1 MGVEIYGVSTDT
13 HFAHKAWHDTSP
25 AIKKVKYPL
34 VGDPTTTVVTV
45 RPVADLWNARL
56 RIRLSAVKV
65 PITEGVERMKTV
77 LRVNPTTGR
86 PGIIISPL
94 CKGLISELGGGP
106 DPLDP
111 HGAIHVYSN
120 KVDKDGE
127 PYGNLPE
134 DRYNHAIKALTYWL
148 VYKYGYA
155 YGSPSRRQEE
165 CIVIG
170 GR

>member
-1 MGVEIYGVSTDT
+1 MIELVSE
-13 HFAHKAWHDTSP
+13 P
-25 AIKKVKYPL
+25 GRYPW
-34 VGDPTTTVVTV
+34 VGDIDGSASIIDIAGTYRQGAA

-65 PITEGVERMKTV
+65 PISEGVERMKTV